1 MGSIAREM
9 LRDPNWFNAQN
20 RRTKGLRGVL
30 LCHGHGSEGEE
41 RKRKRRRTHLQRA
54 RATGPPE
61 MIPTAAGP
69 PKVEKVII
77 IDRTSYSALQTG
89 ERDRFLT
96 KNREK
101 DEREATKREEEHESV
116 PKEK

>member
-1 MGSIAREM
+1 MKSIARE
-9 LRDPNWFNAQN
+9 RWHYIDWFNAQN

-30 LCHGHGSEGEE
+30 LCHGHGSEGDE

-54 RATGPPE
+54 RATDPPA
-61 MIPTAAGP
+61 MILTGAGP
-69 PKVEKVII
+69 PIVEKVII

-101 DEREATKREEEHESV
+101 DEREPTKREEEQEIV
-116 PKEK
+116 P